1 MSLVDR
7 VAVVTGGASGIGEA
21 IARALATEEARVV
34 LLDRNIDAAERIATD
49 LDAVAFEAD
58 VSSAESVER
67 ALLHAAARVGDPD
80 ILVNSAGIAG
90 GSGPLV
96 DLPLDTEC
104 TDLPGSPQAFTWLDQ
119 DVTGWASSSL
129 RVSRT
134 GRQWSVMGWS
144 TGGYCAALL
153 HLRDPGRFAAAA
165 SVEGYF
171 SPEPDSTTGDLGPRL
186 SQDPRLAHEYN
197 PTWLIEHRPPLVTHL
212 LVMTSTKD
220 PQSRPQSLQFM
231 NKEKNVPGIQ
241 PYVVK
246 DLGHSLDAYAA
257 VLPPI
262 LGWLAD
268 VAGA

>member
-1 MSLVDR
+1 VAPF
-7 VAVVTGGASGIGEA
+7 VAVFPEI
-21 IARALATEEARVV
+21 
-34 LLDRNIDAAERIATD
+34 N
-49 LDAVAFEAD
+49 
-58 VSSAESVER
+58 
-67 ALLHAAARVGDPD
+67 
-80 ILVNSAGIAG
+80 
-90 GSGPLV
+90 V